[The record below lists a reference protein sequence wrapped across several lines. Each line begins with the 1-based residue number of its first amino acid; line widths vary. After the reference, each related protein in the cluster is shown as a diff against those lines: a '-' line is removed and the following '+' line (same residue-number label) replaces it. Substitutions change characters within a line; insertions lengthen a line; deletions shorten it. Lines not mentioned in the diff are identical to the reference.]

1 MPGCHRRDYAQKRS
15 LLKVN
20 HTVMQIVSIK
30 IRYAA
35 LRDSGINAI
44 NFLAYRLIP
53 ALVPPIKQ
61 IIL

>member
-1 MPGCHRRDYAQKRS
+1 
-15 LLKVN
+15 
-20 HTVMQIVSIK
+20 MQLVSIK

-53 ALVPPIKQ
+53 ALVPPIKP
-61 IIL
+61 IIF